1 MPSCP
6 KCGAKRDKDDKF
18 CHSCGAPLTEEKKE
32 LPEREVCFGER
43 ERRRDY
49 LGLVSFGIFLL
60 IVGIVFLANPNIF
73 SSINLWVQEMAEKR
87 TLLSPREN
95 YSDLIYSASLFF
107 VLIGASNFFMAGVR
121 LVSDKAARRVFAD
134 TLTGVALVLFGYLI
148 YLYGAGTLGWQMVL
162 AIEAVA
168 CGLLVILYSII
179 YYLFPKKTR

>member
-6 KCGAKRDKDDKF
+6 KCGAKREKDDKF
-18 CHSCGAPLTEEKKE
+18 CHSCGASLTEEKKE

-73 SSINLWVQEMAEKR
+73 SHINSWVQEMAEKK
-87 TLLSPREN
+87 TLLRPPQ
-95 YSDLIYSASLFF
+95 DLIDSASLFF
-107 VLIGASNFFMAGVR
+107 VLIGASNFFMAGIR
-121 LVSDKAARRVFAD
+121 LVGDKAVRRIFAD
-134 TLTGVALVLFGYLI
+134 ILTGVALVLFGYLI
-148 YLYGAGTLGWQMVL
+148 YLYGAHTLGWQMVL

-179 YYLFPKKTR
+179 HYLFPKKTR